1 LVKGAKKKAWLEKKE
16 DNNNAYAKT
25 EIENKARLDSIQ

>member
-1 LVKGAKKKAWLEKKE
+1 LVKGAKGRRGFKKE

-25 EIENKARLDSIQ
+25 EIENKARLG